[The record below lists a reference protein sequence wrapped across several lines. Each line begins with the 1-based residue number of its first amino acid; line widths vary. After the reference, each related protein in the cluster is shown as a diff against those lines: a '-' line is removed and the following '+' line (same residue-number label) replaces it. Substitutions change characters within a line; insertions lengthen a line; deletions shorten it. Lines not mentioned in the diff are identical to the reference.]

1 MRSRIARAA
10 ALAAPFL
17 LLAGPASAQDKPS
30 ILERVQTK
38 LAGNEG
44 LRKMASTPPEAL
56 ETAKWMVGRW
66 DGAVRVY
73 GTKMESEKVEKV
85 VRTTSIE
92 LGGRWVVSRNR
103 GASPVG
109 EEAVEILGFDP
120 FQRMWRWQFF
130 SSAGRGTNSALTTA
144 QSWEDGRLFLNG
156 TFFIYGES
164 TDVAMRLQR
173 VNDDEYWEV
182 FEEKMPNDAR
192 RPFLEYHYTRAKAA
206 PAKAAPAPAAKPP
219 AK

>member
-1 MRSRIARAA
+1 MNSRPARAA
-10 ALAAPFL
+10 ALAASTL
-17 LLAGPASAQDKPS
+17 LLAGSASAQDKPS

-38 LAGNEG
+38 LAENEG
-44 LRKMASTPPEAL
+44 LRKMATTPPEAL
-56 ETAKWMVGRW
+56 GTATWMIGRW

-85 VRTTSIE
+85 VRTTSVE
-92 LGGRWVVSRNR
+92 LGGRWMVSRNR

-109 EEAVEILGFDP
+109 EEAVELLGFDP

-173 VNDDEYWEV
+173 VSDDEYWEV
-182 FEEKMPNDAR
+182 FEEKLANDAR

-206 PAKAAPAPAAKPP
+206 TKPPPKPP